1 MPVFDWRG
9 FVFQTKIKLI
19 NPGKID
25 AILKEIV
32 LKTFEEALEEKLLL
46 CMECGDV
53 DFYIAYSNNEE
64 LQDAINENFEIDE
77 FGEIMKID
85 EHQELMD
92 DLYDYFLIIHKES
105 DLFDFFPVGPYT
117 HNGEIHESD
126 TDMLAPRGLYSA
138 PFEDAIKE

>member
-1 MPVFDWRG
+1 ML
-9 FVFQTKIKLI
+9 QTKVKLT
-19 NPGKID
+19 NTGKID
-25 AILKEIV
+25 AILMEIV
-32 LKTFEEALEEKLLL
+32 LNTYEEALDEKLLL

-53 DFYIAYSNNEE
+53 DFYIAYSNNEK

-77 FGEIMKID
+77 SGEIMKID

-105 DLFDFFPVGPYT
+105 EMFDFFPAGPYT
-117 HNGEIHESD
+117 LGGEIRESD

-138 PFEDAIKE
+138 PFEDALKE

>member
-1 MPVFDWRG
+1 M
-9 FVFQTKIKLI
+9 FQTKIKLI

-77 FGEIMKID
+77 CGEIMKID

-92 DLYDYFLIIHKES
+92 DLYDYFLIIHKE
-105 DLFDFFPVGPYT
+105 
-117 HNGEIHESD
+117 
-126 TDMLAPRGLYSA
+126 
-138 PFEDAIKE
+138 

>member
-1 MPVFDWRG
+1 ML
-9 FVFQTKIKLI
+9 QTKVKL
-19 NPGKID
+19 NNTGKID
-25 AILKEIV
+25 AILKDIV
-32 LKTFEEALEEKLLL
+32 LKTYEEALEEKLLL

-77 FGEIMKID
+77 FGQIMKID

-105 DLFDFFPVGPYT
+105 EMFDFFPAGPYT
-117 HNGEIHESD
+117 LSGENRESD
-126 TDMLAPRGLYSA
+126 TDMLAPRGLYSS
-138 PFEDAIKE
+138 PFEDALKE

>member
-1 MPVFDWRG
+1 ML
-9 FVFQTKIKLI
+9 QTKVKLT
-19 NPGKID
+19 NTGKID

-32 LKTFEEALEEKLLL
+32 LNTYEEALEENLLL

-53 DFYIAYSNNEE
+53 DFFIAYSNNEE

-92 DLYDYFLIIHKES
+92 DLYDYFLVIHKES
-105 DLFDFFPVGPYT
+105 EMFDFFPAGPYT
-117 HNGEIHESD
+117 LGGEIRESE

-138 PFEDAIKE
+138 PFEDALKE

>member
-1 MPVFDWRG
+1 MPVFDWRD

-105 DLFDFFPVGPYT
+105 DLFDFFQQVHIPTMGKFMNQIRICWRQGVCIQ
-117 HNGEIHESD
+117 HHLK
-126 TDMLAPRGLYSA
+126 MR
-138 PFEDAIKE
+138 

>member
-1 MPVFDWRG
+1 M
-9 FVFQTKIKLI
+9 FQSKIEL
-19 NPGKID
+19 NNTGKID
-25 AILKEIV
+25 AILKGIV
-32 LKTFEEALEEKLLL
+32 LKTYEESLEEKLLL

-77 FGEIMKID
+77 CGEIVNID

-105 DLFDFFPVGPYT
+105 DLFDFFPAGPYT
-117 HNGEIHESD
+117 HGGEIRESD

>member
-1 MPVFDWRG
+1 M
-9 FVFQTKIKLI
+9 FQTKIKLI
-19 NPGKID
+19 NTGKID

-32 LKTFEEALEEKLLL
+32 LKTYEEALEEKLLL

-77 FGEIMKID
+77 CGEIMKID

-92 DLYDYFLIIHKES
+92 DLFDYFLIKHKES
-105 DLFDFFPVGPYT
+105 EMFDYFPAGPYT
-117 HNGEIHESD
+117 LGGEIRESD

-138 PFEDAIKE
+138 PFEDALKE

>member
-1 MPVFDWRG
+1 ML
-9 FVFQTKIKLI
+9 QTKVKLT
-19 NPGKID
+19 NTGKID
-25 AILKEIV
+25 AILMEIV
-32 LKTFEEALEEKLLL
+32 LKTYEEALDEKLLL

-53 DFYIAYSNNEE
+53 DFYIAYSNNEK

-77 FGEIMKID
+77 SGEIMKID

-105 DLFDFFPVGPYT
+105 EMFDFFPAGPY
-117 HNGEIHESD
+117 NLGGEIRESD

-138 PFEDAIKE
+138 PFEDALKE